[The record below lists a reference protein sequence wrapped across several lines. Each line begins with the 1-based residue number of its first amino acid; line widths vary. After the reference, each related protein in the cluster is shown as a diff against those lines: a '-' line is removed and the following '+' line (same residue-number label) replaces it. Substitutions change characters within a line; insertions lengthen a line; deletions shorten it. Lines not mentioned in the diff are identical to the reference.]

1 MGLTSEEFYL
11 INIKNYQSCFYQ
23 NQAHSIWHRMPVLR
37 RSAVFVLLFM
47 GSAGELRVLLTKRS
61 SKLRHFPSQVSFPGG
76 KADAGLESEWEVAR
90 REMEEEIGLSANN
103 DFLRNNYGFV
113 IEHLKILPCFLSR
126 TFLAVAPCVGFL
138 KPCERDSTKMSKFH
152 LYLNRFEISSA
163 FSSPLR
169 DFFYTENGGNTKEAL
184 EILWTKIKWGNVPW
198 NLRSYTFPRH
208 NANETFWIREYPFKE
223 KAEHSTTSSHHIGSK
238 GFQVSKSLEEPSSK
252 SAQDSTSPPES
263 EEEVYEEVYDVWG
276 LTANI
281 LHSISQ
287 IVYCSPKDVSE
298 KVFGEEELIYCAWH
312 YGDLMKVKE
321 RTEQEK
327 LISRN
332 ELAYNDIMPRLEF
345 IRIKNL
351 YK

>member
-1 MGLTSEEFYL
+1 M
-11 INIKNYQSCFYQ
+11 
-23 NQAHSIWHRMPVLR
+23 
-37 RSAVFVLLFM
+37 LLFM

-138 KPCERDSTKMSKFH
+138 RPCERDSTKISNFH
-152 LYLNRFEISSA
+152 LYLNRLEISRA
-163 FSSPLR
+163 FSSPLK
-169 DFFYTENGGNTKEAL
+169 DFFYTETEGHAKEAL
-184 EILWTKIKWGNVPW
+184 EILWTRVKWGNIPW

-208 NANETFWIREYPFKE
+208 NVNEASWIREYHFRE
-223 KAEHSTTSSHHIGSK
+223 HDLHSTTSSHPIELKDSK
-238 GFQVSKSLEEPSSK
+238 LSKALKEASPSAED
-252 SAQDSTSPPES
+252 SASPPES

-287 IVYCSPKDVSE
+287 IIYCPPKDVSD
-298 KVFGEEELIYCAWH
+298 KVFGEEELIYCAWN
-312 YGDLMKVKE
+312 YGDLMKIKE
-321 RTEQEK
+321 RTEKEELLSK
-327 LISRN
+327 N
-332 ELAYNDIMPRLEF
+332 ELAFSDIMPRLEF
-345 IRIKNL
+345 LRIRNL
-351 YK
+351 YKR